1 MYLPARIKSFP
12 MSLYFGVALAMVTT
26 LSISFVIFHS
36 INTRVEQ
43 KTIDPAIDR
52 IDELELESARAALD
66 SGGPQ
71 ALQNYLTRLNHVFRG
86 ASHYLLD
93 SRGIDVISGDNRA
106 TMLPP
111 PPRSQWRTR
120 ANGHYIRAH
129 RSSDRQYWIVAV
141 GIPETPPTWTY
152 LPYYLLVIGATGALC
167 WIAAIG
173 VVSPVRR
180 IASSIAQFGQ
190 GSLSVRVRSTRPD
203 EIGQLGRSFNQ
214 MADRLQQLIV
224 SERRLLGDISHE
236 LRSPLARLK
245 FAIKLAR
252 TSPDT
257 KSSLDRIERDVDR
270 IAALVADIVE
280 VNFIECGPAG
290 QEAEIARAADIMD
303 DVIRDCAVE
312 AEIHGCRIA
321 VTGRLAGEV
330 EGNRELLRRAVEN
343 VLRNGIRYS
352 PQHSTIDVSFSE
364 NTHTATISVRDCGPG
379 VPEDALTRIFDPFFR
394 VEEARDA
401 NGGGSGLGLS
411 IAKQAVQVHHGTI
424 TAENASPGL
433 RVQITIPLRSAP
445 PRTNAGSPA
454 PLTGSPGRFPGHQRT
469 T

>member
-1 MYLPARIKSFP
+1 MK
-12 MSLYFGVALAMVTT
+12 SLYYGAALAMITT

-36 INTRVEQ
+36 INTRVVQ
-43 KTIDPAIDR
+43 KTVDPAIDR
-52 IDELELESARAALD
+52 IDELELESARAALS

-71 ALQNYLTRLNHVFRG
+71 ALQDYLTRLNHVFRG

-93 SRGIDVISGDNRA
+93 SRGVDVLSGDNRA
-106 TMLPP
+106 YMLPP
-111 PPRSQWRTR
+111 PPRSKWRTR

-167 WIAAIG
+167 WIASVG

-190 GSLSVRVRSTRPD
+190 GNLSVRVHSTRPD

-270 IAALVADIVE
+270 LTTLVADIVE
-280 VNFIECGPAG
+280 INFIESRPIIPETGNVRA
-290 QEAEIARAADIMD
+290 AEIMEE
-303 DVIRDCAVE
+303 VIRDCALE
-312 AEIHGCRIA
+312 AESHGCRIA
-321 VTGRLAGEV
+321 VTGRLTGEV

-352 PQHSTIDVSFSE
+352 PQFSTIDVSVSE
-364 NTHTATISVRDCGPG
+364 STHTATITIRDYGPG
-379 VPEDALTRIFDPFFR
+379 VPEQALTQIFDPFFR

-411 IAKQAVQVHHGTI
+411 IAKQAVQLHHGAI

-433 RVQITIPLRSAP
+433 RVQITLPIRSAP
-445 PRTNAGSPA
+445 TP
-454 PLTGSPGRFPGHQRT
+454 H
-469 T
+469 

>member
-1 MYLPARIKSFP
+1 MK
-12 MSLYFGVALAMVTT
+12 SLYYGAALAMITT

-36 INTRVEQ
+36 INTRVVQ
-43 KTIDPAIDR
+43 KTVDPAIDR
-52 IDELELESARAALD
+52 IDELELESARAALS

-71 ALQNYLTRLNHVFRG
+71 ALQDYLTRLNHVFRG

-93 SRGIDVISGDNRA
+93 SRGVDVLSGENRA
-106 TMLPP
+106 YMLPP
-111 PPRSQWRTR
+111 PPRSKWRTR

-167 WIAAIG
+167 WIASVG

-190 GSLSVRVRSTRPD
+190 GNLSVRVHSTRPD

-270 IAALVADIVE
+270 LTTLVADIVE
-280 VNFIECGPAG
+280 INFIESRPIIPETGNVRA
-290 QEAEIARAADIMD
+290 AEIMEE
-303 DVIRDCAVE
+303 VIRDCALE
-312 AEIHGCRIA
+312 AESHGCRIA
-321 VTGRLAGEV
+321 VTGRLTGEV

-343 VLRNGIRYS
+343 VLRNGIRFS
-352 PQHSTIDVSFSE
+352 PQFSTIDVSVSE
-364 NTHTATISVRDCGPG
+364 STHTATITIRDYGPG
-379 VPEDALTRIFDPFFR
+379 VPEQALTQIFDPFFR

-411 IAKQAVQVHHGTI
+411 IAKQAVQLHHGAI

-433 RVQITIPLRSAP
+433 RVQITLPIRSAP
-445 PRTNAGSPA
+445 TP
-454 PLTGSPGRFPGHQRT
+454 H
-469 T
+469 

>member
-1 MYLPARIKSFP
+1 MK
-12 MSLYFGVALAMVTT
+12 SLYYGAALAMITT

-36 INTRVEQ
+36 INTRVVQ
-43 KTIDPAIDR
+43 KTVDPAIDR
-52 IDELELESARAALD
+52 IDELELESARAALS

-71 ALQNYLTRLNHVFRG
+71 ALQDYLTRLNHVFRG

-93 SRGIDVISGDNRA
+93 SRGVDVLSGENRA
-106 TMLPP
+106 YMLPP
-111 PPRSQWRTR
+111 PPRSKWRTR

-167 WIAAIG
+167 WIASVG

-190 GSLSVRVRSTRPD
+190 GNLSVRVHSTRPD

-270 IAALVADIVE
+270 LTTLVADIVE
-280 VNFIECGPAG
+280 INFIESRPIIPETGNVRA
-290 QEAEIARAADIMD
+290 AEIMEE
-303 DVIRDCAVE
+303 VIRDCALE
-312 AEIHGCRIA
+312 AESHGCRIA
-321 VTGRLAGEV
+321 VTGRLTGEV

-352 PQHSTIDVSFSE
+352 PQFSTIDVSVSE
-364 NTHTATISVRDCGPG
+364 STHTATITIRDYGPG
-379 VPEDALTRIFDPFFR
+379 VPEQALTQIFDPFFR

-411 IAKQAVQVHHGTI
+411 IAKQAVQLHHGAI

-433 RVQITIPLRSAP
+433 RVQITLPIRSAP
-445 PRTNAGSPA
+445 TP
-454 PLTGSPGRFPGHQRT
+454 H
-469 T
+469 

>member
-1 MYLPARIKSFP
+1 MK
-12 MSLYFGVALAMVTT
+12 SLYYGAALAMITT

-36 INTRVEQ
+36 INTRVVQ
-43 KTIDPAIDR
+43 KTVDPAIDR
-52 IDELELESARAALD
+52 IDELELESARAALS
-66 SGGPQ
+66 SGGPR
-71 ALQNYLTRLNHVFRG
+71 ALQAYLTRLNHVFRG

-93 SRGIDVISGDNRA
+93 SRGIDVLSGENRA

-111 PPRSQWRTR
+111 PPRSKWRTR

-129 RSSDRQYWIVAV
+129 RSSDHQYWIVAV
-141 GIPETPPTWTY
+141 GIPEPPPTWTY

-167 WIAAIG
+167 WIASVG

-190 GSLSVRVRSTRPD
+190 GNLSVRVHSTRPD

-270 IAALVADIVE
+270 LTTLVADIVE
-280 VNFIECGPAG
+280 INFIESRPIIPETGNVRA
-290 QEAEIARAADIMD
+290 AEIMEE
-303 DVIRDCAVE
+303 VIRDCALE
-312 AEIHGCRIA
+312 AESHGCRIA
-321 VTGRLAGEV
+321 VTGRLTGEV

-352 PQHSTIDVSFSE
+352 PQFSTIDVSVSE
-364 NTHTATISVRDCGPG
+364 STHTATITIRDYGPG
-379 VPEDALTRIFDPFFR
+379 VPEQALTQIFDPFFR

-411 IAKQAVQVHHGTI
+411 IAKQAVQLHHGAI

-433 RVQITIPLRSAP
+433 RVQITLPIRSAP
-445 PRTNAGSPA
+445 TP
-454 PLTGSPGRFPGHQRT
+454 H
-469 T
+469 

>member
-1 MYLPARIKSFP
+1 MK
-12 MSLYFGVALAMVTT
+12 SLYYGAALAMITT

-52 IDELELESARAALD
+52 IDELELESARAALS

-71 ALQNYLTRLNHVFRG
+71 ALQAYLTRLNHVFRG

-93 SRGIDVISGDNRA
+93 SRGIDVLSGENRA

-111 PPRSQWRTR
+111 PPRSKWRTR

-167 WIAAIG
+167 WIASVG

-190 GSLSVRVRSTRPD
+190 GNLSVRVHSTRPD

-270 IAALVADIVE
+270 LTTLVADIVE
-280 VNFIECGPAG
+280 INFIESRPIIPETGNVRA
-290 QEAEIARAADIMD
+290 AEIMEE
-303 DVIRDCAVE
+303 VIRDCALE
-312 AEIHGCRIA
+312 AESHGCRIA
-321 VTGRLAGEV
+321 VTGRLTGEV

-352 PQHSTIDVSFSE
+352 PQFSTIDVSVSE
-364 NTHTATISVRDCGPG
+364 STHTATITIRDYGPG
-379 VPEDALTRIFDPFFR
+379 VPEQALTQIFDPFFR

-411 IAKQAVQVHHGTI
+411 IAKQAVQLHHGAI

-433 RVQITIPLRSAP
+433 RVQITLPIRSAP
-445 PRTNAGSPA
+445 TP
-454 PLTGSPGRFPGHQRT
+454 H
-469 T
+469 

>member
-1 MYLPARIKSFP
+1 MK
-12 MSLYFGVALAMVTT
+12 SLYYGAALAMITT

-36 INTRVEQ
+36 INTRVVQ
-43 KTIDPAIDR
+43 KTVDPAIDR
-52 IDELELESARAALD
+52 IDELELESARAALS

-71 ALQNYLTRLNHVFRG
+71 ALQAYLTRLNHVFRG

-93 SRGIDVISGDNRA
+93 SRGIDVLSGENRA

-111 PPRSQWRTR
+111 PPRSKWRTR

-167 WIAAIG
+167 WIASVG

-190 GSLSVRVRSTRPD
+190 GNLSVRVHSTRPD

-270 IAALVADIVE
+270 LTTLVADIVE
-280 VNFIECGPAG
+280 INFIESRPIIPETGNVRA
-290 QEAEIARAADIMD
+290 AEIMEE
-303 DVIRDCAVE
+303 VIRDCALE
-312 AEIHGCRIA
+312 AESHGCRIA
-321 VTGRLAGEV
+321 VTGRLTGEV

-352 PQHSTIDVSFSE
+352 PQFSTIDVSVSE
-364 NTHTATISVRDCGPG
+364 STHTATITIRDYGPG
-379 VPEDALTRIFDPFFR
+379 VPEQALTQIFDPFFR

-411 IAKQAVQVHHGTI
+411 IAKQAVQLHHGAI

-433 RVQITIPLRSAP
+433 RVQITLPIRSAP
-445 PRTNAGSPA
+445 TP
-454 PLTGSPGRFPGHQRT
+454 H
-469 T
+469 

>member
-1 MYLPARIKSFP
+1 MK
-12 MSLYFGVALAMVTT
+12 SLYYGAALAMITT

-52 IDELELESARAALD
+52 IDELELESARAALS

-71 ALQNYLTRLNHVFRG
+71 ALQAYLTRLNHVFRG

-93 SRGIDVISGDNRA
+93 SRGIDVLSGENRA

-111 PPRSQWRTR
+111 PPRSKWRTR

-129 RSSDRQYWIVAV
+129 RSSDHQYWIVAV

-167 WIAAIG
+167 WIASVG

-190 GSLSVRVRSTRPD
+190 GNLSVRVHSTRPD

-270 IAALVADIVE
+270 LTTLVADIVE
-280 VNFIECGPAG
+280 INFIESRPIIPETGNVRA
-290 QEAEIARAADIMD
+290 AEIMEE
-303 DVIRDCAVE
+303 VIRDCALE
-312 AEIHGCRIA
+312 AESHGCRIA
-321 VTGRLAGEV
+321 VTGRLTGEV

-352 PQHSTIDVSFSE
+352 PQFSTIDVSVSE
-364 NTHTATISVRDCGPG
+364 STHTATITIRDYGPG
-379 VPEDALTRIFDPFFR
+379 VPEQALTQIFDPFFR

-411 IAKQAVQVHHGTI
+411 IAKQAVQLHHGAI

-433 RVQITIPLRSAP
+433 RVQITLPIRSAP
-445 PRTNAGSPA
+445 TP
-454 PLTGSPGRFPGHQRT
+454 H
-469 T
+469 